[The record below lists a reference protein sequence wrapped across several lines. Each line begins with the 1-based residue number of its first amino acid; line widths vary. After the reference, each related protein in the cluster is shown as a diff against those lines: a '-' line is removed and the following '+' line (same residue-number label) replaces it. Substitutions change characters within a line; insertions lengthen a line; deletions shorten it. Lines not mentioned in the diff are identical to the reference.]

1 MTWQESTDWDTAME
15 GHLTTAPDFS
25 QQPTKIPF
33 AALPQMPLLGSDP
46 PSLWPHHDKE
56 KKDKN

>member
-1 MTWQESTDWDTAME
+1 ME
-15 GHLTTAPDFS
+15 GHLTIAPDVS

-46 PSLWPHHDKE
+46 PSL
-56 KKDKN
+56 